1 MKNYLLNFVALL
13 MPAMVL
19 CQTSITGRV
28 TTADRKPIPAVNVLL
43 LSTHDTSLIKG
54 CIANE
59 AGEFAIE
66 RVAPGKYFLRYTA
79 IGFRTCNSF
88 PFELGTVDGKKSLP
102 VQVMETQARQLQE
115 VVVQAQK
122 PLYQQQIYGTVVN
135 VENSVFTKGSSA
147 LQVLERS
154 PGIYLDRHHNTIS
167 LNGKDGVMVMLN
179 GKLLRMPLL
188 QVINLLNGMNADN
201 IEKVELMTT
210 PPAKYDADGDAGM
223 INIVMKKSKKTGTN
237 GSFSLTGGY
246 GWGEKIMA
254 SANLDHN
261 GNKVNVYGSYS
272 FSHDRTY
279 ADWFAHGGQ
288 NLPLL
293 GGQTAFDFWSDIRPV
308 YDNHNVMVGLDARL
322 SPKTKVGANVNY
334 NYTKAVTDIYN
345 IGHYYIQP
353 DSFLQLKANIG
364 SRGHWNNLI
373 TSVYLEKN
381 MREGERLELNADYI
395 FYNNDY
401 PSNVESS
408 WFNKDN
414 NEVFIEHSLFSPTQ
428 RGASDIAINV
438 AVGKVDYTK
447 QLSSNV
453 KLEAGAKYTYT
464 VSEGT
469 SAIQSLKNGSW
480 VNFSGRSNGV
490 DMKENIGAAYASVN
504 AKLSATLN
512 LVAGGRYELSDNRL
526 TDQEKGVLI
535 VDRKLGKFLPAIFVT
550 KKLNESSSLELSFT
564 KRITRPS
571 YIDLTPDITYN
582 DPVSVFTGNPM
593 LKPTITSNL
602 KLGYN
607 YLGYSFSVMAG
618 RDNNPIA
625 RYQIVPDA
633 AGNIIY
639 IAPEN
644 LTWQNNLIFDIKV
657 PVKVADWW
665 NINFSTVGG
674 WKRFNIEYTV
684 KPVKKTY
691 FDYSFYLNQAFTLP
705 GKFSLEISGM
715 YNSITYRGANRMAGF
730 GMVNAGI
737 KKELKNN
744 GGVLQLSVT
753 DIFKSMLS
761 NSSLGKVTD
770 IAFSLRSYVDYNTET
785 RTAQIVKLTYSRS
798 FGNNTVKN
806 RRKAAAGSKDERDRM
821 RKD

>member
-1 MKNYLLNFVALL
+1 MVLL
-13 MPAMVL
+13 MPAVL
-19 CQTSITGRV
+19 FAQTGITGRI
-28 TTADRKPIPAVNVLL
+28 TTSDGKPIPAVNILL
-43 LSTHDTSLIKG
+43 LNPGDTSLVKG
-54 CIANE
+54 CIAN
-59 AGEFAIE
+59 ALGEFALEKI
-66 RVAPGKYFLRYTA
+66 VPGKYFLRYTA
-79 IGFRTCNSF
+79 IGFRTCHSF
-88 PFELGTVDGKKSLP
+88 AFELSAADGKKDLP
-102 VQVMETQARQLQE
+102 VQVMETEARELKE

-223 INIVMKKSKKTGTN
+223 INIVLKKSKKTGTN

-246 GWGEKIMA
+246 GWGEKIVA
-254 SANLDHN
+254 SANLEHN

-279 ADWFAHGGQ
+279 ANWFAHGGQ
-288 NLPLL
+288 NMPLL
-293 GGQTAFDFWSDIRPV
+293 GGQTSFDFWSDIRPV
-308 YDNHNVMVGLDARL
+308 YDNHNVIAGLDARL

-334 NYTKAVTDIYN
+334 NYTRAVTDMYN
-345 IGHYYIQP
+345 IGNYYIQP

-381 MREGERLELNADYI
+381 IREGEGLEFNVDYI

-401 PSNVESS
+401 PSFVESS
-408 WFNKDN
+408 WFNKEN
-414 NEVFIEHSLFSPTQ
+414 REVSISHNLFAQQQ
-428 RGASDIAINV
+428 RGLSNIDINV
-438 AVGKVDYTK
+438 GVGKVDYTK
-447 QLSSNV
+447 QLSSKV
-453 KLEAGAKYTYT
+453 KLEAGAKWTYT
-464 VSEGT
+464 VSSGT
-469 SAIQSLKNGSW
+469 SALQSYQNGAW
-480 VNFSGRSNGV
+480 ENFSGRSNGV
-490 DMKENIGAAYASVN
+490 DMKENIGAGYASVN
-504 AKLSATLN
+504 AKLSATVN
-512 LVAGGRYELSDNRL
+512 LIAGGRYEYSHNRL
-526 TDQEKGVLI
+526 TDQEKGALI
-535 VDRKLGKFLPAIFVT
+535 VDRKLGKFLPAVFVT

-564 KRITRPS
+564 KRISRPS

-593 LKPTITSNL
+593 LKPTITNNL

-607 YLGYSFSVMAG
+607 YLGYSISVMAG
-618 RDNNPIA
+618 RDDNSIA
-625 RYQIVPDA
+625 RYQVVPDA

-644 LTWQNNLIFDIKV
+644 LTWQNNLIFDVKV
-657 PVKVADWW
+657 PVKIADWW
-665 NINFSTVGG
+665 NINFSSVGG
-674 WKRFNIEYTV
+674 WKQFKIEYTV

-691 FDYSFYLNQAFTLP
+691 FDYSFYLNQVFKLP
-705 GKFSLEISGM
+705 KNFSLEISGM

-753 DIFKSMLS
+753 DIFKSMYS

-770 IAFSLRSYVDYNTET
+770 IAFSLRSFVDYNTET

-798 FGNNTVKN
+798 FGNNAIKSQ
-806 RRKAAAGSKDERDRM
+806 RKTAAGSKDERDRM
-821 RKD
+821 RKE